1 MSAKLSVDDTL
12 RKAKSYAK
20 KGNITEAQKLYHAI
34 LSNFPNNDRARQG
47 LANLNVNKK
56 TNSSQKRIHEAI
68 NQLVNLFNQGQ
79 IVEVIKQAEFLLR
92 QYPQEFII
100 WNILGGAYATLKD
113 FDQALKALK
122 KVIELNPNYVDAY
135 YNIGVVLNDQG
146 KIDKAIEA
154 YQRCISLFPNYT
166 DSYINMGQGL
176 RAQGKHEKALEAF
189 ITAESIKPDHPEA
202 YFNIG
207 ATLKGIFFKK
217 PNPRLQKIITCLL
230 DKKTY
235 VRPKDISKAAISLL
249 KLDAKINQY
258 LETKNFDGIFETL
271 EVIKDLSKLPLL
283 LKLMSVCPVDD
294 LDLENLLEKLRAKL
308 LMSIA
313 GLTNSAELL
322 KFQSALALQCFTNEY
337 IYNQSDDEKKAVGI
351 LEDLVKQTLKEDKKP
366 SPQII
371 LCLASYKA
379 LNQYEW
385 SYLLIST
392 NEIKDVFTRQ
402 ILEPNNELHLRKKIP
417 LLEDITDKISSK
429 VRDQYERSPYPRW
442 VNLKIGLKPAPISKI
457 ISDVKLKIFDKKI
470 KAVKSPEIL
479 IAGCGTGQHSIGTAT
494 RFKDSKVLAVDL
506 SLSSLSYAKR
516 KTEELSIQNID
527 YMQADILDLL
537 KLDRKFDIV
546 ESAGVI
552 HHMDDPFVAWSILKD
567 CLKSGGLM
575 KIALYSDLARQHIVE
590 MRKEI
595 SDKGIGSSDFEMK
608 SFRNMLVK
616 SDKTHHKLILNSPD
630 IFCLSTLKDL
640 LFHVQEHRFNI
651 TQIREHLSD
660 LGLQFCG
667 FESDAIISHF
677 KLANTEDTDLYNL
690 DKWQAYEEANPR
702 AFAGMYQFWC
712 QKIS

>member
-113 FDQALKALK
+113 FDQSLKALK

-249 KLDAKINQY
+249 KLDPKINQY

-351 LEDLVKQTLKEDKKP
+351 LEDLVKQTLKQDKKP

-630 IFCLSTLKDL
+630 IFSLSTLKDL

>member
-79 IVEVIKQAEFLLR
+79 IVEVVKQAEFLLR

-154 YQRCISLFPNYT
+154 YQRCIALFPNYT

-249 KLDAKINQY
+249 KLDPKINQY

>member
-79 IVEVIKQAEFLLR
+79 IVEVVKQAEFLLR

-249 KLDAKINQY
+249 KLDPKINQY

-630 IFCLSTLKDL
+630 IFSLSTLKDL

>member
-79 IVEVIKQAEFLLR
+79 IVEVVKQAEFLLR

-113 FDQALKALK
+113 FDQSLKALK

-154 YQRCISLFPNYT
+154 YQRCIALFPNYT

-249 KLDAKINQY
+249 KLDPKINQY

-470 KAVKSPEIL
+470 KAVKFPEIL

-702 AFAGMYQFWC
+702 AFARMYQFWC
-712 QKIS
+712 QKIA

>member
-1 MSAKLSVDDTL
+1 
-12 RKAKSYAK
+12 
-20 KGNITEAQKLYHAI
+20 
-34 LSNFPNNDRARQG
+34 
-47 LANLNVNKK
+47 
-56 TNSSQKRIHEAI
+56 
-68 NQLVNLFNQGQ
+68 
-79 IVEVIKQAEFLLR
+79 
-92 QYPQEFII
+92 
-100 WNILGGAYATLKD
+100 
-113 FDQALKALK
+113 
-122 KVIELNPNYVDAY
+122 
-135 YNIGVVLNDQG
+135 
-146 KIDKAIEA
+146 
-154 YQRCISLFPNYT
+154 
-166 DSYINMGQGL
+166 
-176 RAQGKHEKALEAF
+176 
-189 ITAESIKPDHPEA
+189 
-202 YFNIG
+202 
-207 ATLKGIFFKK
+207 
-217 PNPRLQKIITCLL
+217 
-230 DKKTY
+230 
-235 VRPKDISKAAISLL
+235 
-249 KLDAKINQY
+249 
-258 LETKNFDGIFETL
+258 
-271 EVIKDLSKLPLL
+271 
-283 LKLMSVCPVDD
+283 MSVCPIDD

-351 LEDLVKQTLKEDKKP
+351 LEDLVKQTLKQDKKP

-402 ILEPNNELHLRKKIP
+402 IVEPNNELHLRKKIP

-442 VNLKIGLKPAPISKI
+442 VNLKIGLKPALISKI

-630 IFCLSTLKDL
+630 IFSLSTLKDL

-702 AFAGMYQFWC
+702 TFAGMYQFWC
-712 QKIS
+712 QKIA

>member
-79 IVEVIKQAEFLLR
+79 IVEVVKQAEFLLR

-249 KLDAKINQY
+249 KLDPKINQY

>member
-79 IVEVIKQAEFLLR
+79 IVEVVKQAEFLLR

-189 ITAESIKPDHPEA
+189 ITAQSIKPDHPEA

-249 KLDAKINQY
+249 KLDPKINQY

-351 LEDLVKQTLKEDKKP
+351 LEDLVKQTLKQDKKP

-516 KTEELSIQNID
+516 KTAELSIQNID
-527 YMQADILDLL
+527 YMQADILDLQ

-630 IFCLSTLKDL
+630 IFSLSTLKDL